1 MNTILQLDLR
11 LLRFIN
17 IDLAHPFLTRFM
29 LLVTDKHN
37 WYPFIALAVV
47 LLLISGRKLPR
58 PGNRFHRI
66 NPRVFI
72 FGLILSVAL
81 ADQAG
86 GFLKDT
92 VDRTRPNRDPG
103 VSQMLDC
110 RLSTGGR
117 KSFPSNHS
125 ANSAA
130 LAVFTGLVYPPVAIP
145 AGLFAFLV
153 GLSRIYLAVH
163 YPTDVLAGWLI
174 GSLVGILVW
183 KLLKK
188 RLSRPGISGFANM
201 FRFRQHQN
209 VLSPGGDWERRE
221 WTSLDGH
228 PVQGHLLPGS
238 PRLIVFI
245 HGMGGAALSRVELA
259 HRLRELGGYSF
270 LAVPLRGSDG
280 HPVRVTKGGVD
291 EAHDILGALRF
302 ARGLGYSGEN
312 TVLYGTS
319 MGGSAALKA
328 CALSG
333 NLLPGGV
340 VVHGAYLGFFASA
353 RHRTGR
359 AGAAILRFMMPGP
372 AAKSL
377 ERFDPLYWIA
387 RLNRGCAIEY
397 IYGEHDRVSP
407 PEDGGVMAKAS
418 PVSSCGFEVLR
429 GRGHPTGGNTSDEE
443 FAVQLNTTIVRVLAK
458 RKR

>member
-1 MNTILQLDLR
+1 MNAILQLDLR

-17 IDLAHPFLTRFM
+17 IDLAHPILNRFM
-29 LLVTDKHN
+29 LLITDKHN

-47 LLLISGRKLPR
+47 LLLFAGRKLPR
-58 PGNRFHRI
+58 PGNAFHRV

-72 FGLILSVAL
+72 LGLILCVAL

-92 VDRTRPNRDPG
+92 VNRTRPNRDPA
-103 VSQMLDC
+103 VSQTLDC

-130 LAVFTGLVYPPVAIP
+130 LAVFTGLVYPPVAVP

-153 GLSRIYLAVH
+153 GFSRIYLAVH
-163 YPTDVLAGWLI
+163 YPTDVVAGWLI
-174 GSLVGILVW
+174 GSLAGFLVW
-183 KLLKK
+183 KLLNR
-188 RLSRPGISGFANM
+188 RLRRPGITGFANM

-209 VLSPGGDWERRE
+209 VSGPGGDWERRE

-228 PVQGHLLPGS
+228 PVQGYLLPGS
-238 PRLIVFI
+238 RRLIVFI

-259 HRLRELGGYSF
+259 QRLRKLGGYSF

-280 HPVRVTKGGVD
+280 HPVRVTTGGVD
-291 EAHDILGALRF
+291 EAQDILGALRF
-302 ARGLGYSGEN
+302 ARELGYSGEN
-312 TVLYGTS
+312 TLLYGTS

-333 NLLPGGV
+333 NLLPRGV
-340 VVHGAYLGFFASA
+340 VIHGAYLGFFRSA
-353 RHRTGR
+353 AHRTGR
-359 AGAAILRFMMPGP
+359 VGAVLLRFMMPGP

-377 ERFDPLYWIA
+377 ERFDPLYWID

-418 PVSSCGFEVLR
+418 PDSSCGFEVLH
-429 GRGHPTGGNTSDEE
+429 GRGHPTGVNTSDEE
-443 FAVQLNTTIVRVLAK
+443 FAVQLNSTIVRVLAK